1 METKPQN
8 LWDAA
13 KAVPRRKFIVTQA
26 HLRKQTKI
34 SNKLPNLKSKGTR
47 EKQTQPS
54 FIFEKKT
61 KNQLLVSLI
70 FPIVFSLYFIYFC

>member
-13 KAVPRRKFIVTQA
+13 KSVPRRKFIVTQA

-54 FIFEKKT
+54 
-61 KNQLLVSLI
+61 
-70 FPIVFSLYFIYFC
+70 